1 MILKNN
7 YKTQFNKVDTATMK
21 FILA

>member
-7 YKTQFNKVDTATMK
+7 YKTHFNKVDTATMK
-21 FILA
+21 VILV